1 MQKLIVSLVG
11 NSRRHAFVV
20 LACYVVLLV
29 LGLGY
34 ARSHL
39 GIDTNT
45 DHLFASSLP
54 WRQEQ
59 MVFDKAFPQFNDLI
73 VAVVHDATPEG
84 ADATAKALADRITAD
99 KTHFKDVSRPGT
111 GRFYRRDGL
120 LLLPAD
126 QLAALLNSIVTAQ
139 PFLGQLSADP
149 SAAGLFKAL
158 DLMAVGVGAG
168 QANLAPYAA
177 QLKSF
182 QAAIEQAASG
192 NPKPISW
199 QALLTPGVAAE
210 QGDVRFVLIHP
221 VLDHGTLQPG
231 GAATAA
237 LRHIS
242 ASLPSVRSGEATVN
256 YTGQIPLS
264 DEQFASLTQ
273 GLVLGLVISVA
284 LITLWLILAV
294 RSWRMIVPILATLI
308 VGLLLTVSFA
318 ALAIGT
324 LNLIS
329 VAFAILFV
337 GLAVDFAIQFC
348 VRLRD
353 VRTRIADPAL
363 AMIEAA
369 NEAGTQIALAS
380 VATACGFLA
389 FVPTSFVGV
398 AELGEIAGIGM
409 LIAFVCTITILPAL
423 LALTQPRGEPER
435 IGFPLG
441 DRADGAVKRHGKA
454 VLAGFGVLAIAGVVS
469 VATIHFDANPLDTQ
483 NPNTEAM
490 RTLKSMLGKSVTNPF
505 YINALAPNVTAAKA
519 LAARFDKRPEVAQ
532 VISGATFVPTNQ
544 TAKLAMI
551 AQTQQILAPS
561 LSGGTPP
568 PVTAARLREAAAKA
582 AGEIAAIAAKLPK
595 TSPLLGI
602 GEALDRLKT
611 ASDARLLAANAA
623 LVKYLPGELARLN
636 DALSAQRITLA
647 NLPPDLKQDWF
658 LPDGQVRLQII
669 PTAAAQTS
677 AGLWKFVAAAQT
689 IVPVLAGPAAT
700 TVATA
705 KTILGAFREAATLG
719 AIAIAIILMIFLRSV
734 RDSALVVATLALSA
748 LLTALFARLADMQLD
763 YANIIALPLLLGV
776 GVSFNVY
783 FVMNWR
789 DGMRNLLGSAT
800 ARAVLFSALTTGT
813 AFGSLAASH
822 DRGTASLGTLLL
834 LSLAAVLIATFIF
847 LPALLS
853 VLPRRTATRA
863 TDEP

>member
-1 MQKLIVSLVG
+1 MRKLIVSLVG
-11 NSRRHAFVV
+11 NSRRHAIAV
-20 LACYVVLLV
+20 LCGYAVLLV

-34 ARSHL
+34 ARGHL

-45 DHLFASSLP
+45 DHLFAASLP

-73 VAVVHDATPEG
+73 VAVVRDATPEG
-84 ADATAKALADRITAD
+84 ADATAKAMAAGIAAD
-99 KTHFKDVSRPGT
+99 KTNFKDVSRPGT
-111 GRFYRRDGL
+111 GRFYRNDGL
-120 LLLPAD
+120 LLLPQD
-126 QLAALLNSIVTAQ
+126 QLASLLNSIVTAQ

-168 QANLAPYAA
+168 QANLAPYDA
-177 QLKSF
+177 QLRSF
-182 QAAIEQAASG
+182 ETALDEAAAG
-192 NPKPISW
+192 KPKPISW
-199 QALLTPGVAAE
+199 QALLTPGVAAQ

-237 LRHIS
+237 LRRI
-242 ASLPSVRSGEATVN
+242 AATLPSVKSGDATVN

-353 VRTRIADPAL
+353 VRTRIPDPAL
-363 AMIEAA
+363 AMVGAA
-369 NEAGTQIALAS
+369 DEAGTQIALAS

-409 LIAFVCTITILPAL
+409 LIAFICTITILPAL
-423 LALTQPRGEPER
+423 LALTAPRGEAER

-441 DRADGAVKRHGKA
+441 DRADRALQRHAKPVIAAFA
-454 VLAGFGVLAIAGVVS
+454 VLAVAGLVS
-469 VATIHFDANPLDTQ
+469 AVTIRFDANPLDTQ

-490 RTLKSMLGKSVTNPF
+490 RTLRSLLGKSVTNPF
-505 YINALAPNVTAAKA
+505 YIDALAPNLAAAEA
-519 LAARFDKRPEVAQ
+519 LAARFGALPEVSQ
-532 VISGATFVPTNQ
+532 VISGATFVPSQ
-544 TAKLAMI
+544 QSAKLAMI
-551 AQTQQILAPS
+551 AQTQGILAPS
-561 LSGGTPP
+561 LATGPAP
-568 PVTAARLREAAAKA
+568 PVTAARLRAAASKA
-582 AGEIAAIAAKLPK
+582 AAEIAAIAGKLPK

-602 GEALDRLKT
+602 GQALDRLKV
-611 ASDARLLAANAA
+611 APDAQLLAANDA
-623 LVKYLPGELARLN
+623 LVKYLPGELTRLN
-636 DALSAQRITLA
+636 DALSAQRITQD
-647 NLPPDLKQDWF
+647 NLPIAVKRDWF
-658 LPDGQVRLQII
+658 LPDGRVRLQVI

-689 IVPVLAGPAAT
+689 IVPVVAGPAAT

-705 KTILGAFREAATLG
+705 KTILGAFREAAALG
-719 AIAIAIILMIFLRSV
+719 AIAIAIILMIFLRSI
-734 RDSALVVATLALSA
+734 RDSVLVVATLALSA
-748 LLTALFARLADMQLD
+748 LLTALFARLAGMRLD

-789 DGMRNLLGSAT
+789 AGMRNLLGSAT

-822 DRGTASLGTLLL
+822 DRGTASLGELLL
-834 LSLAAVLIATFIF
+834 ISLGAVLIATFVF
-847 LPALLS
+847 LPALLA
-853 VLPRRTATRA
+853 VLTGRR
-863 TDEP
+863 

>member
-1 MQKLIVSLVG
+1 MRKLIVSLVG
-11 NSRRHAFVV
+11 TSRRHALAV
-20 LACYVVLLV
+20 LGGYVVLLV

-34 ARSHL
+34 ARGHL

-45 DHLFASSLP
+45 DDLFAASLP

-59 MVFDKAFPQFNDLI
+59 MVFNKAFPQFNDLI
-73 VAVVHDATPEG
+73 VAVVRDATPEG
-84 ADATAKALADRITAD
+84 ADATAKALAAGITAD
-99 KTHFKDVSRPGT
+99 KTNFKDVTRPGT
-111 GRFYRRDGL
+111 GDFYDNDGL
-120 LLLPAD
+120 LLLPQD
-126 QLAALLNSIVTAQ
+126 QLASLLNSIVTAQ

-168 QANLAPYAA
+168 QANLTPYAA
-177 QLKSF
+177 QLRSF
-182 QAAIEQAASG
+182 EAALDQAAAG
-192 NPKPISW
+192 KPKPISW
-199 QALLTPGVAAE
+199 AALLTPGVAAQ
-210 QGDVRFVLIHP
+210 QGDMRFVLIHP

-237 LRHIS
+237 LRRI
-242 ASLPSVRSGEATVN
+242 AATLPSVKSGAATVN

-264 DEQFASLTQ
+264 DQQFASLTQ
-273 GLVLGLVISVA
+273 GLALGLVISIV

-353 VRTRIADPAL
+353 VRTRIPDPAL
-363 AMIEAA
+363 AMVGAA
-369 NEAGTQIALAS
+369 DEAGTQIALAS

-398 AELGEIAGIGM
+398 AELGEIAGFGM
-409 LIAFVCTITILPAL
+409 LIAFVCTVTVLPAL
-423 LALTQPRGEPER
+423 LTLTKPRGEPER

-441 DRADGAVKRHGKA
+441 DRADRAVKRYGRP
-454 VLAGFGVLAIAGVVS
+454 VLAGFAVLAVAGIVS
-469 VATIHFDANPLDTQ
+469 AATISFDANPLDTQ

-490 RTLKSMLGKSVTNPF
+490 RTLKSLLGKSVTNPF
-505 YINALAPNVTAAKA
+505 YIDALAPNLAAADA
-519 LAARFDKRPEVAQ
+519 LAARFAKLPEVSQ
-532 VISGATFVPTNQ
+532 VISGATFVPSHQ
-544 TAKLAMI
+544 TEKLAMI
-551 AQTQQILAPS
+551 AQTQGILAPS
-561 LSGGTPP
+561 LATGAPP
-568 PVTAARLREAAAKA
+568 PVTAQRLREAATKA
-582 AGEIAAIAAKLPK
+582 AGEIAAIAGKLPK
-595 TSPLLGI
+595 NAPLLGI
-602 GEALDRLKT
+602 GQALDRLKT
-611 ASDARLLAANAA
+611 APDAQLLAANAA
-623 LVKYLPGELARLN
+623 LVKYLPGELTRLN
-636 DALSAQRITLA
+636 DALSAKRITQA
-647 NLPPDLKQDWF
+647 NLPTAIKRDWF
-658 LPDGQVRLQII
+658 LPDGRVRLQVI
-669 PTAAAQTS
+669 PTAAAQAS
-677 AGLWKFVAAAQT
+677 HGLWQFVAAAQT
-689 IVPVLAGPAAT
+689 IVPVVAGPAAT

-705 KTILGAFREAATLG
+705 KTILGAFREAAALG

-748 LLTALFARLADMQLD
+748 LLTALFARLAGMRLD

-789 DGMRNLLGSAT
+789 AGMRNLLGSAT

-834 LSLAAVLIATFIF
+834 ISLGAVLIATFAF

-853 VLPRRTATRA
+853 VLPSRK
-863 TDEP
+863 